1 MHLVA
6 IGAEDR
12 EILHGVVTPVAVQVA
27 NFENFRHS
35 KLATVKVT
43 LQVLSVGRCDP
54 QQFTYLKGE
63 DSPCLKR
70 CRTPVF
76 R

>member
-27 NFENFRHS
+27 HFENFRHS
-35 KLATVKVT
+35 KLVTVKVT
-43 LQVLSVGRCDP
+43 LQVLSVG
-54 QQFTYLKGE
+54 
-63 DSPCLKR
+63 
-70 CRTPVF
+70 
-76 R
+76 